1 MRRAVGFLSTVVVPV
16 FVATMAF
23 AADPYGAAPGS
34 ESEPGAGHSHG
45 QAATSGTS
53 GYMGEHSMTG
63 KITDIDK
70 EKGRVKVDAQGEK
83 LDLHFPQS
91 ALRNLNEGDQVTV
104 TLGIKPAT
112 GSGTS
117 GSRGG
122 TSGTS
127 GSGTSGTGGMPGSSG
142 SGSRY

>member
-1 MRRAVGFLSTVVVPV
+1 MRRTVGILSTAIVPV
-16 FVATMAF
+16 FMATMAF
-23 AADPYGAAPGS
+23 AADPYG
-34 ESEPGAGHSHG
+34 SEPGTSRG
-45 QAATSGTS
+45 QAGATSGTS
-53 GYMGEHSMTG
+53 GFMGEHTMTG

-104 TLGIKPAT
+104 TLGIKPA
-112 GSGTS
+112 SGTS
-117 GSRGG
+117 GRSG

-127 GSGTSGTGGMPGSSG
+127 GSGTSGYGTGQMPPGSRGSEPPGGM
-142 SGSRY
+142 R

>member
-1 MRRAVGFLSTVVVPV
+1 MRRAVGFLSTAIVPV

-23 AADPYGAAPGS
+23 AGDPYGS
-34 ESEPGAGHSHG
+34 ERGTSHG
-45 QAATSGTS
+45 QAGATSGTS
-53 GYMGEHSMTG
+53 GAMGEHSMTG

-104 TLGIKPAT
+104 TLAIKPA
-112 GSGTS
+112 SGTS
-117 GSRGG
+117 GTRG
-122 TSGTS
+122 GTS
-127 GSGTSGTGGMPGSSG
+127 GSGTSGYGTGMPGSRGSEPSG
-142 SGSRY
+142 GGTR